1 MAAPVVRPDSN
12 PLFSDAASRLLS
24 TRCLLELIT
33 SRSDFSYAASVSA
46 HMPAFSLSEASVA
59 QKLSQAI
66 HLSVQTSPDW

>member
-1 MAAPVVRPDSN
+1 MAAPVARPDSN

-46 HMPAFSLSEASVA
+46 HMPVFSLAEAVA
-59 QKLSQAI
+59 
-66 HLSVQTSPDW
+66 